1 MTEWTVDEL
10 MVVALAR
17 ELTDEDRCVQGMASF
32 IPVAAIGLA
41 QRTHAPGLIHLGGAV
56 GVDARW
62 NTMDGSTVGPAY
74 WTGASALLNHP
85 TEFWPYVQSGRVS
98 TIFHRAAQIDARGN
112 LNNSMIER
120 PHPVRLPG
128 GAAMADM
135 GSLAER
141 ILLWSTTHDPR
152 TFVEQVDFLTCPGYL
167 EAAGERERWG
177 MRGGPVVVVTNLAVL
192 DFSAEGRMRL
202 RTVHPGVS
210 VETVVAATGFDLMVP
225 DDPIATTP
233 EPGEDE
239 LAIVRALDPDDYR
252 KREFRQGVPAIPR
265 GTAVAPGGSGD
276 GHRHR
281 PPDPLP

>member
-10 MVVALAR
+10 MVVALAA
-17 ELTDEDRCVQGMASF
+17 ELTDDDRCVQGAASF

-41 QRTHAPGLIHLGGAV
+41 QRTHARGLIHLGGAV

-62 NTMDGSTVGPAY
+62 ETMEGSTVGPAY
-74 WTGASALLNHP
+74 WSGASALLNHP

-112 LNNSMIER
+112 LNNSMIEHPR
-120 PHPVRLPG
+120 PVRLPG

-135 GSLAER
+135 GALAER
-141 ILLWSTTHDPR
+141 VLLWSTTHDSR
-152 TFVEQVDFLTCPGYL
+152 TFVERVDFVTCPGYL
-167 EAAGERERWG
+167 DHAGERERWG

-210 VETVVAATGFDLMVP
+210 VQTVLAQTGFELAVP
-225 DDPIATTP
+225 DGDVATTP
-233 EPGEDE
+233 IPTEDQV
-239 LAIVRALDPDDYR
+239 AIVRALDPDGYR
-252 KREFRQGVPAIPR
+252 KREFRNGVPEVPR
-265 GTAVAPGGSGD
+265 GSVGSEDGPRGGHQS
-276 GHRHR
+276 R
-281 PPDPLP
+281 PPEPVR